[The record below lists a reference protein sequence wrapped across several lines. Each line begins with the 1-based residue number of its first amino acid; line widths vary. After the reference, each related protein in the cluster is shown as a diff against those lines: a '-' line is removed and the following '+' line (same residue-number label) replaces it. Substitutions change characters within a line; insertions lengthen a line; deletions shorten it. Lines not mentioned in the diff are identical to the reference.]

1 MASSAKASALGDS
14 GRVLQFQPAA
24 RPKPIHSRI
33 PSARSVR
40 FFEPRPP
47 RMDAVTSLNLLERVR
62 QGDDEALD
70 LLLRRYVPAL
80 RRWARGRLPLWARDL
95 GDTEDMV
102 QDTVFR
108 TLQNLKTFEHRHEGA
123 LQAYL
128 RQAVMNRIRDEVRR
142 IGRRPNVVELDEQ
155 AVDLGISPLEAAI
168 GVEALDRYEAA
179 LQRLRPDDREVVV
192 ARLEMGYTYD
202 EIAVMVGKPSA
213 DAARVAVSRAIVRLA
228 ELLRDGR

>member
-1 MASSAKASALGDS
+1 
-14 GRVLQFQPAA
+14 
-24 RPKPIHSRI
+24 
-33 PSARSVR
+33 
-40 FFEPRPP
+40 
-47 RMDAVTSLNLLERVR
+47 MDAVTSLNLLERVR

-142 IGRRPNVVELDEQ
+142 IGRRPNVVELDER
-155 AVDLGISPLEAAI
+155 AVDSGISPLEAAI

-179 LQRLRPDDREVVV
+179 LQGLRPEDREVVV